1 MPRGRKA
8 VDLTDRQLQTLVRRQ
23 DAAEE
28 ATAKLWRYAVA
39 LVDEH
44 CVDAQQVADALQIS
58 RPTLYRNLEHR
69 RLVDQHD
76 H

>member
-8 VDLTDRQLQTLVRRQ
+8 VDLTDRQLQSLVRRQ
-23 DAAEE
+23 DAAED

-44 CVDAQQVADALQIS
+44 CVDAQQIADALQIS
-58 RPTLYRNLEHR
+58 RPTLYRQLDHR
-69 RLVDQHD
+69 RILDSRE
-76 H
+76 